1 MEETN
6 QKLLNSAAS
15 DAAQETL
22 EEADVFSG
30 ELENVELIKE
40 MMAHGLMYGHKKT
53 KTNPKFKP
61 FILTARSGIEI
72 IDLTKTLSSIDEAAK
87 FLGEQIKHKKIIIL
101 AATQQ
106 AARETMENF
115 AKKFNLP
122 YVRNRWIGGLITNF
136 RVISQRLEYFKKA
149 VKDMESGGFDKYTK
163 KEKGMINKN
172 IERMRKIFGGLEN
185 LPALPEVLFTI
196 DPSLK
201 EHVTAVRE
209 AKSKNIPIVAII
221 DSDDDPSG
229 VDYPIYANDHSKKS
243 IEWVINRIDKQ
254 LTTSN

>member
-1 MEETN
+1 MEEEN
-6 QKLLNSAAS
+6 KKLNSAVLETES
-15 DAAQETL
+15 ETL

-30 ELENVELIKE
+30 ELENLELIKE
-40 MMAHGLMYGHKKT
+40 MMANGLMYGHKKT
-53 KTNPKFKP
+53 RTNPKFKP

-87 FLGEQIKHKKIIIL
+87 FLAEQIKQKKIIIL

-106 AARETMENF
+106 AAHETMGNF
-115 AKKFNLP
+115 AKKFDLP
-122 YVRNRWIGGLITNF
+122 YVKNRWIGGLITNF
-136 RVISQRLEYFKKA
+136 RVIFQRLEYFKKT
-149 VKDMESGGFDKYTK
+149 VNDMESGGFDKYTK
-163 KEKGMINKN
+163 KEKGVISKN

-201 EHVTAVRE
+201 EHVTAIRE
-209 AKSKNIPIVAII
+209 ARSKNIPIIAII
-221 DSDDDPSG
+221 DSDDDPSI

-243 IEWVINRIDKQ
+243 IDWIINRIIEKLKD
-254 LTTSN
+254 

>member
-6 QKLLNSAAS
+6 QKLNSAAPDTVS
-15 DAAQETL
+15 ETL
-22 EEADVFSG
+22 EETDVFSG

-87 FLGEQIKHKKIIIL
+87 FLAEQIKQKKIIIL

-106 AARETMENF
+106 AAHETMENF

-122 YVRNRWIGGLITNF
+122 YVKNRWIGGLITNF
-136 RVISQRLEYFKKA
+136 RVIFQRLEYFKKT
-149 VKDMESGGFDKYTK
+149 VNDMESGGFDKYTK
-163 KEKGMINKN
+163 KEKGMISKN

-201 EHVTAVRE
+201 GHATAIRE

-243 IEWVINRIDKQ
+243 IDWVMNRLEKH
-254 LTTSN
+254 LTTNN